1 MLAIFSLYYVCSLWA
16 MVINVIWN
24 RSCGPGGGTRRLHQ
38 VLWGR
43 NRIDV
48 LNKEIIFTRYD
59 TAESLWF
66 RVKKSKCKR

>member
-1 MLAIFSLYYVCSLWA
+1 MPLGD

-38 VLWGR
+38 NFWGR

-48 LNKEIIFTRYD
+48 LNKGIIFTRYD
-59 TAESLWF
+59 STESF
-66 RVKKSKCKR
+66 YSGSKKVNANDNNRLAAAA